1 MRNQTTRQADRQ
13 TLYARIGSMA
23 GFTASGCLAAWAIV
37 DAEKMAPLAAGAII
51 TFIIGVF
58 LARRA
63 SKTIYGR

>member
-13 TLYARIGSMA
+13 TLFARLGSMT
-23 GFTASGCLAAWAIV
+23 GFILSGCLAAWAIV
-37 DAEKMAPLAAGAII
+37 EPAKLVPLAAGAVI
-51 TFIIGVF
+51 TFILGII